1 MMINHAA
8 ELAYRREIL
17 IACCAAQRAMLS
29 LQGQALK
36 ERLVV
41 FDIGLTVFER
51 IKKNPA
57 WITGV
62 VFALVVVK
70 PRRLWS
76 VVQTG
81 LLIWQALRPLAPA
94 LKNIMACRTQS

>member
-1 MMINHAA
+1 MINHAA
-8 ELAYRREIL
+8 ELACRREIL
-17 IACCAAQRAMLS
+17 IACCAGQRTMLAV
-29 LQGQALK
+29 QGQALQ

-41 FDIGLTVFER
+41 FDIGLTVFAR

-62 VFALVVVK
+62 VFALVVIK

-76 VVQTG
+76 IVQTG
-81 LLIWQALRPLAPA
+81 LLTWEALRPLAPA
-94 LKNIMACRTQS
+94 LKNIMACRTH